1 MPIIGYYRPST
12 IVGDRVAAE
21 KILKLENIDKQSHN
35 YANKQGRKKKPK
47 NKIWF
52 SGTFTNKGRNA
63 AVSTVITMIAPT
75 PSGKK
80 TEHTPREATTPMIR
94 NK

>member
-52 SGTFTNKGRNA
+52 SGTFNQQGQERSSKHGYNDDRPYTFR
-63 AVSTVITMIAPT
+63 
-75 PSGKK
+75 KK
-80 TEHTPREATTPMIR
+80 NRADTQRGDNPNDQE
-94 NK
+94 